1 MSVRCLAPFFMLG
14 IQLSIRDECFLLQ
27 RLTFYKTYNLGELL
41 LVTVFANIIGD
52 NGILLL

>member
-1 MSVRCLAPFFMLG
+1 MLG